1 MISQFQIG
9 VKTYYENSQRRTKL
23 RENIKIVKKKL
34 DFFFFKSLKIQNLQI
49 FFFFKTKCSC
59 NGGMGLP
66 SWEIFTTDP
75 VVFLQEPF
83 LIGIQILVIYELSNL

>member
-1 MISQFQIG
+1 

-23 RENIKIVKKKL
+23 RENIKIVKKIDL
-34 DFFFFKSLKIQNLQI
+34 IFFKSVKIPNLVI
-49 FFFFKTKCSC
+49 FFFFKTKRSC
-59 NGGMGLP
+59 IGGMGLP